1 MQVHLVVAPSIAP
14 RAPMLALLPLAQLGE
29 GKVLHSE
36 VRFWVVLGK
45 NKMYSVFTTAFKA

>member
-14 RAPMLALLPLAQLGE
+14 RAPMLALLPPAQLGE